1 MAGKNVSYLNKRVLV
16 IGLGVSGK
24 SAALFLKKQGA
35 HVIGVDRDY
44 TILEDSPE
52 FDGLH
57 AMGIECFSE
66 NCLLDIKSFNLVV
79 VSPGVPKTHSL
90 YQAALKAGIEV
101 IGEIEL
107 AFRSLNKTILG
118 VTGTNGKTTV
128 TLLVEHVLNHWGK
141 KAKALGNVGV
151 PLTEALGEDDY
162 EIAVVELSSF
172 QLETLR
178 SPVVDRGVI
187 LNITPDHLD
196 RYSSFEEYA
205 KAKIRMQSFL
215 KEGGELYVEENILL
229 NHKPLFLK
237 EENIYTY
244 GYSSHCDLWT
254 DLSQVISKKNEGF
267 ILPKGLQGK
276 ASHDLENVLGAYALC
291 RKVGISGEQFCQAF
305 ATFKKPPHRIQFVKT
320 IRDVDY
326 YDDSKGTNIDAVC
339 RAIDYFSGKVILIAG
354 GVDKGAPYTP
364 WIAPFKDKVRYIC
377 AIGQAASKI
386 KVDLEQNFPVQLFEN
401 MEAAVRFASKMAV
414 AGDTVLLSPGCS
426 SFDMFKSYAHR
437 GEEFQRIVSVL

>member
-1 MAGKNVSYLNKRVLV
+1 MEGKNVSYLNKRVLV
-16 IGLGVSGK
+16 IGLGISGK

-44 TILEDSPE
+44 ESLRNTSVLEQ
-52 FDGLH
+52 LQ
-57 AMGIECFSE
+57 AMDIECFSE

-79 VSPGVPKTHSL
+79 VSPGVPQTHSL

-107 AFRSLNKTILG
+107 AFRSLNKTVLG

-151 PLTEALGEDDY
+151 PLTEALCEDGY

-178 SPVVDRGVI
+178 SPIIDRGVI

-196 RYSSFEEYA
+196 RYPSFEEYA
-205 KAKIRMQSFL
+205 KAKIRMQSLL
-215 KEGGELYVEENILL
+215 KEDGELYVEENVLL
-229 NHKPLFLK
+229 NHKSLFVK
-237 EENIYTY
+237 KENIYTY
-244 GYSSHCDLWT
+244 GYSSDCDLWT
-254 DLSQVISKKNEGF
+254 DLSRVISKTDEEF
-267 ILPKGLQGK
+267 SLPKDLQGK
-276 ASHDLENVLGAYALC
+276 PSHDLENVLGAYALC
-291 RKVGISGEQFCQAF
+291 RKAGITGDQFCQAF
-305 ATFKKPPHRIQFVKT
+305 ATFEKPPHRIQFVKT
-320 IRDVDY
+320 IHGVDY

-364 WIAPFKDKVRYIC
+364 WIAPFKDKVRCIC

-386 KVDLEQNFPVQLFEN
+386 KGDLEQNFPIQLFDS

-426 SFDMFKSYAHR
+426 SFDMFKNYAHR